1 MLIYTADMAFMRTL
15 LIATSVLVSA
25 CASPAAPELPPGAIR
40 VNGTVRSFTLE
51 GGFWAVRGDDG
62 VTYDPMN
69 GLASEFQRENLR
81 ITMIAKVRTDMGG
94 IHMVGPI
101 VEVISIQPR

>member
-1 MLIYTADMAFMRTL
+1 MSVLRTF
-15 LIATSVLVSA
+15 LIAASICSAA
-25 CASPAAPELPPGAIR
+25 CASPTSPELPPGAIQ
-40 VNGTVRSFTLE
+40 VNGTVRYFTLE

-69 GLASEFQRENLR
+69 GLASEFQRDNLR
-81 ITMIAKVRTDMGG
+81 VTLVANVRNDMAG

-101 VEVISIQPR
+101 IEVLSIKTR

>member
-1 MLIYTADMAFMRTL
+1 MVQTVLIVS
-15 LIATSVLVSA
+15 SVCVAA
-25 CASPAAPELPPGAIR
+25 CGSPTAPELPAGAIQ
-40 VNGTVRSFTLE
+40 VNGTVRYIDLE

-69 GLASEFQRENLR
+69 GLAPAYQRQNLR
-81 ITMIAKVRTDMGG
+81 VTLVAKIRNDVGG

-101 VEVISIQPR
+101 VEVISIRTR

>member
-1 MLIYTADMAFMRTL
+1 MRMLQSAVIFLAIFSAACSSPTAPD
-15 LIATSVLVSA
+15 V
-25 CASPAAPELPPGAIR
+25 PPGAIQ
-40 VNGTVRSFTLE
+40 VNGTVRYIALE

-69 GLASEFQRENLR
+69 GLAAAYQRENLR
-81 ITMIAKVRTDMGG
+81 VRLIGKIRNDLGG

-101 VEVISIQPR
+101 IEVLSIQQR